1 MTVQEVIS
9 KLQAEKQQR
18 LPGRFHCRAI
28 LVRTVAQYRDLLEQ
42 LKALGDIKT
51 VSADDLFSGADVM
64 PNYEKLTE
72 KEYQN
77 QWIILSGVSEYLR
90 LFHASE
96 ETEQRFGT
104 LWHFQSDASTIGRI
118 LIPLWGCETLW
129 YDKALHLYDE
139 RQEEDVFDCT
149 GAGEPQKMNIQVL
162 SGDFEQY
169 LTELGTSHGSVSCGL
184 KEWHSYWNEPE
195 PEITDHLILTKR
207 YRSIK
212 PTDGDIKIQVVDD
225 TLSFIRENLTDGHL
239 LKEENCPKDAQ
250 QCLFPYALK
259 GKTIDQAILLALNSQ
274 EFRSLDMMN
283 KWANMTKGQKQLI
296 FLWYALHPDDSYLG
310 HCVSLAKDIND
321 LTNCILTAIFPAHTS
336 HPEWIE
342 DSQAL
347 IAAVPIERTDEYF
360 SLLDEIPTP
369 EERLNYLTSGSLRER
384 IYILHM
390 VGQWLR
396 VNRDAVLS
404 SQKLK
409 DTFPVLAAY
418 LSDDYPDEELK
429 NYFAKYKTYKLSN
442 TLPMDEES
450 YFSGFDT
457 SSYDF
462 RYPVLCES
470 VIQDQTF
477 VLWID
482 ALGAEWLPLLKWAL
496 ETSSDGNI
504 TSVKVALS
512 QLPSETCFNE
522 QWHQMELPYEK
533 YDKLDKLAH
542 KGVIDDKDYYA
553 CVEEQFHFVGD
564 IVHIVDKK
572 LTQYSRVLIT
582 GDHGTSRLAA
592 RFFHKLDGMPVPPHA
607 ELGSHGRYCRVI
619 DDQLQPMPTQKQAK
633 DNDGNKYY
641 VFANYD
647 HYAKSGFAAGVD
659 DDVPVYGEI
668 HGGAA
673 PEEVLVPV
681 ISINSL
687 HEIPLTAKWTMPG
700 NSTKIVSK
708 RAKCRLQFSRPVST
722 VKAKI
727 NDNEAECSSGMIPSK
742 DWVLTFAGLK
752 PNKPTKYS
760 VSILADDT
768 LVNVEQ
774 VEIKPALGGD
784 DPF

>member
-1 MTVQEVIS
+1 
-9 KLQAEKQQR
+9 
-18 LPGRFHCRAI
+18 
-28 LVRTVAQYRDLLEQ
+28 
-42 LKALGDIKT
+42 
-51 VSADDLFSGADVM
+51 
-64 PNYEKLTE
+64 
-72 KEYQN
+72 
-77 QWIILSGVSEYLR
+77 
-90 LFHASE
+90 
-96 ETEQRFGT
+96 
-104 LWHFQSDASTIGRI
+104 
-118 LIPLWGCETLW
+118 
-129 YDKALHLYDE
+129 
-139 RQEEDVFDCT
+139 
-149 GAGEPQKMNIQVL
+149 
-162 SGDFEQY
+162 
-169 LTELGTSHGSVSCGL
+169 
-184 KEWHSYWNEPE
+184 
-195 PEITDHLILTKR
+195 
-207 YRSIK
+207 
-212 PTDGDIKIQVVDD
+212 
-225 TLSFIRENLTDGHL
+225 
-239 LKEENCPKDAQ
+239 
-250 QCLFPYALK
+250 
-259 GKTIDQAILLALNSQ
+259 
-274 EFRSLDMMN
+274 
-283 KWANMTKGQKQLI
+283 
-296 FLWYALHPDDSYLG
+296 
-310 HCVSLAKDIND
+310 
-321 LTNCILTAIFPAHTS
+321 
-336 HPEWIE
+336 
-342 DSQAL
+342 
-347 IAAVPIERTDEYF
+347 
-360 SLLDEIPTP
+360 
-369 EERLNYLTSGSLRER
+369 
-384 IYILHM
+384 
-390 VGQWLR
+390 
-396 VNRDAVLS
+396 
-404 SQKLK
+404 
-409 DTFPVLAAY
+409 
-418 LSDDYPDEELK
+418 
-429 NYFAKYKTYKLSN
+429 
-442 TLPMDEES
+442 
-450 YFSGFDT
+450 
-457 SSYDF
+457 
-462 RYPVLCES
+462 
-470 VIQDQTF
+470 
-477 VLWID
+477 
-482 ALGAEWLPLLKWAL
+482 
-496 ETSSDGNI
+496 
-504 TSVKVALS
+504 
-512 QLPSETCFNE
+512 
-522 QWHQMELPYEK
+522 MELPYEK